1 MVLSQSYYSSSCT
14 TWGAY
19 NQLWRLRENL
29 LHTMSYFPKVQW
41 FFLKC
46 LYLYITKHFLNVKIM
61 NCCGGHLEFP
71 TENKTNFVKEN
82 HMTLHVVW
90 SSISLLI
97 SEKMVFKI
105 LFHKNQCKAVSHYN
119 SHLGFPTD

>member
-1 MVLSQSYYSSSCT
+1 
-14 TWGAY
+14 
-19 NQLWRLRENL
+19 
-29 LHTMSYFPKVQW
+29 
-41 FFLKC
+41 
-46 LYLYITKHFLNVKIM
+46 M

-119 SHLGFPTD
+119 SHLGFPTDKKTTQNSEEDKQGTFLPSNNSLNTLFSKRSLKINCNS